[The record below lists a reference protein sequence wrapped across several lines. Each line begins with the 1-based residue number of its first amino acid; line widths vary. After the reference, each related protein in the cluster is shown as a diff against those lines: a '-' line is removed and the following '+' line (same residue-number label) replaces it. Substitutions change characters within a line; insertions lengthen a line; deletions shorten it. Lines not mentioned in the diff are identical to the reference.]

1 VSSSDPLAN
10 PAQLIRRVYG
20 YVAYLL
26 GDGPLAED
34 VTSDVFERALRYR
47 DSFDP
52 RKGSPVSW
60 LLGIA
65 RRCSSEAL
73 RRNSPP
79 ATDDAPERSQEME
92 DRVLGRLSVAVAVR
106 RLPQSDQELIALR
119 YGADLSARQIAALR
133 GTRTNAI
140 EVALHR
146 ALKKLRADLEA
157 EDAGAPSPAG
167 AFTPGKDSGLQPGS

>member
-1 VSSSDPLAN
+1 MSFTDPLEN
-10 PAQLIRRVYG
+10 PSQLIRRVYG

-65 RRCSSEAL
+65 RRSSSEAL
-73 RRNSPP
+73 RSQTPIT
-79 ATDDAPERSQEME
+79 TDEAPERSQEME
-92 DRVLGRLSVAVAVR
+92 DRVLGRLSVAGAVR
-106 RLPQSDQELIALR
+106 RLPQREQELIALR
-119 YGADLSARQIAALR
+119 FGADLTARQIADLLGA
-133 GTRTNAI
+133 RTNAI

-146 ALKKLRADLEA
+146 TLKKLRTDLET
-157 EDAGAPSPAG
+157 EDARAPSTAG
-167 AFTPGKDSGLQPGS
+167 ALTRGKDSGLQPGS